1 MNGIEEDSLNETP
14 TVESNGDSI
23 GRKVEKQIYYETKAE
38 ALSMRKRGDRIYYDA
53 LKKAYYV
60 RHPHKRNFWG
70 F

>member
-1 MNGIEEDSLNETP
+1 MNEIKKDLLNETP
-14 TVESNGDSI
+14 TVESNEDTVS
-23 GRKVEKQIYYETKAE
+23 RKVEKQIYYETKAE

-53 LKKAYYV
+53 LKKVYYI